1 MAVPEKVK
9 LSDMTELAMVCQF
22 LGFMLDAFDM
32 ALVIAMAP
40 IFRLYPSR
48 TLNCPFE
55 SSGNA
60 QQVHPVETKMRSCK
74 LLTQW

>member
-9 LSDMTELAMVCQF
+9 LSDMTKPAMVSPF
-22 LGFMLDAFDM
+22 LGFMLDVFDM
-32 ALVIAMAP
+32 ALAIVMAP

-55 SSGNA
+55 SSGIL
-60 QQVHPVETKMRSCK
+60 R
-74 LLTQW
+74 

>member
-1 MAVPEKVK
+1 MAVPEKIK
-9 LSDMTELAMVCQF
+9 LSDMTEPAMVSQF

-32 ALVIAMAP
+32 ALVIIMAP
-40 IFRLYPSR
+40 IFCLYPSR

-60 QQVHPVETKMRSCK
+60 QQVHPVEIKMRSRK
-74 LLTQW
+74 LLIQW